1 MLLNLYSTTDDTR
14 KLKKTLTTV
23 KNITA
28 IPSENVTMLT
38 PAFIVEYDST
48 ILAANYCY
56 IPEFGRY
63 YFIRDITLL
72 KGNRLQINCSVDVLM
87 SFADDIKNC
96 SAMISRSESVGKPTN
111 IPDSSL
117 PINPNTFIVKSILF
131 PNNPFGVDFNTSKC
145 WLLTA
150 IGGYLN
156 ANQ

>member
-14 KLKKTLTTV
+14 KLEKTLTAI

-38 PAFIVEYDST
+38 PAFIVEYDRA
-48 ILAANYCY
+48 ILAANYCF

-87 SFADDIKNC
+87 SFVDDIKNC

-111 IPDSSL
+111 IPDNSL

-150 IGGYLN
+150 IGGYLS

>member
-1 MLLNLYSTTDDTR
+1 MVLNLYSTSDDTR
-14 KLKKTLTTV
+14 KVDKTLTTV
-23 KNITA
+23 KDITA
-28 IPSENVTMLT
+28 IPSDNVTMLT

-48 ILAANYCY
+48 ILSANYCY
-56 IPEFGRY
+56 IAEFNRY

-72 KGNRLQINCSVDVLM
+72 RGNRLQINCAVDVLM
-87 SFADDIKNC
+87 SFSTEIKNC

-111 IPDSSL
+111 IPDNSL

-131 PNNPFGVDFNTSKC
+131 PNNPFGVDFNTAKC

-150 IGGYLN
+150 IGGYLS